1 MTKINFGPVGVALN
15 VSDDDSYLVEAAQLE
30 TLGYSAVWLPGG
42 ELDSLERIADLIAAT
57 MTVPV
62 APAIIP
68 PDVYAEDAV
77 AAIYTQLER
86 THPGRFMVGLG
97 GPQRPRPLRALNDY
111 LDGLDAADPAVPAER
126 RILAALGP
134 RKLELA
140 RDRAAGA
147 VPLLVT
153 PEYTTWAREILGAE
167 STLVVYQLAVAETD
181 PHRARRTAREP
192 TLRGLLGVGGYSD
205 NARRMGFSDQD
216 IAELSDHLVDGLVS
230 WGDETAIAAR
240 VQAHLDSGADHV
252 VLGVLSGDGQPGPIE
267 VARRL
272 AHRLT
277 RRLPSEHVRAG
288 LSEKAD
294 RRPT

>member
-1 MTKINFGPVGVALN
+1 MALN
-15 VSDDDSYLVEAAQLE
+15 VSDDDSYLAEATELE

-42 ELDSLERIADLIAAT
+42 ELDSLERIADLVAAT
-57 MTVPV
+57 RTVPV

-77 AAIYTQLER
+77 AATYAQLER
-86 THPGRFMVGLG
+86 THPGRFVVGLG
-97 GPQRPRPLRALNDY
+97 SPQHPRQLRALNDY
-111 LDGLDAADPAVPAER
+111 LDRLDAADPPVPAER

-153 PEYTTWAREILGAE
+153 PGYTAWAREILGAE
-167 STLVVYQLAVAETD
+167 STLVVYQLAVADTD

-192 TLRGLLGVGGYSD
+192 TLRGLLGVGGYPD

-216 IAELSDHLVDGLVS
+216 IAELSDRLVDGLVS

-240 VQAHLDSGADHV
+240 VQDHLDNGADHV
-252 VLGVLSGDGQPGPIE
+252 VLGVLNDDDQPGPVE
-267 VARRL
+267 VARQL

-277 RRLPSEHVRAG
+277 KTAG
-288 LSEKAD
+288 
-294 RRPT
+294 